1 TLCPYTTLF
10 RSRACW
16 DRTAHRGVEER
27 LGNRRGAVLGVSR
40 QPRRTP
46 AQAARPQPHAPIRS
60 PGGAA
65 PDAVA
70 CELDSPRVGA
80 RARTARPKRKAV
92 ASACAIRVCAEA
104 PPRMRSSQ
112 TGAVDLREPW
122 GKGGRLRAHPEIE
135 PPPASALHV
144 SRAGRTVSRTRAF
157 RAKSTLSQL
166 RH

>member
-1 TLCPYTTLF
+1 
-10 RSRACW
+10 
-16 DRTAHRGVEER
+16 
-27 LGNRRGAVLGVSR
+27 
-40 QPRRTP
+40 RTP

-80 RARTARPKRKAV
+80 SARTARPKRKAV
-92 ASACAIRVCAEA
+92 ATACAIRVCADA

-157 RAKSTLSQL
+157 RAKSTLSSKRAASSRPSAMGVRNQKTYAVVATATRSTIL
-166 RH
+166 VYV